1 MDAQKE
7 AIRAPKSE
15 THANGLPTTHDAIAM
30 AAAALE
36 GSTADGSMAGPSS
49 AVTETPFKSR
59 EEPRDLKVQLP
70 NGIVMAGQV
79 WGDALN
85 DTEAVRVFAM
95 HGWLDK

>member
-7 AIRAPKSE
+7 AIRAPNSE
-15 THANGLPTTHDAIAM
+15 THANGVLTTHDAVAM
-30 AAAALE
+30 AAAALQ
-36 GSTADGSMAGPSS
+36 GTSADTLAAATVS
-49 AVTETPFKSR
+49 ETPFKSR
-59 EEPRDLKVQLP
+59 EEPRDLTVRLA

-79 WGDALN
+79 WGDAVG